1 MAAGALR
8 VRFWRRCAFLLLALL
23 LLPLLAA
30 GTWRALQVSE
40 RRAYDATLEHLRS
53 SLSAQVA
60 EHLASGAG
68 ARLAP
73 AGNPFALLRWQG
85 DGYCGELADP
95 RQAAPGCWYYLPGQA
110 AVLYR
115 SRFFDRWQGNGDE
128 LHVFALVEVPAKTP
142 NASQSVG
149 SVVGLELQPD
159 SAAGLS
165 ATSTEEVLR

>member
-68 ARLAP
+68 TRLAP
-73 AGNPFALLRWQG
+73 AGNPI
-85 DGYCGELADP
+85 ADSP
-95 RQAAPGCWYYLPGQA
+95 RDHSPPSTR
-110 AVLYR
+110 R
-115 SRFFDRWQGNGDE
+115 S
-128 LHVFALVEVPAKTP
+128 
-142 NASQSVG
+142 
-149 SVVGLELQPD
+149 
-159 SAAGLS
+159 LS
-165 ATSTEEVLR
+165 S